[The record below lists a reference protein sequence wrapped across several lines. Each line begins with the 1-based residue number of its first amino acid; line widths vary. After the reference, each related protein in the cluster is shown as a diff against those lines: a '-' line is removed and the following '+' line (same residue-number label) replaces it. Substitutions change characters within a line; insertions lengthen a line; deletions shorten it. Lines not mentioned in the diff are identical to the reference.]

1 MHNKKNNN
9 KSNTFIQGLR
19 PFSRSIPKGLK
30 KLLKKGSYNF
40 SNIVDN
46 WNKMIGKDISSV
58 CYPNTIKIGKEMN
71 NGTLILNVIHGNE
84 LTVEY
89 GKQEIIDKI
98 NSFFGFKLIKEIK
111 ESNPSEIE
119 KKRYR
124 TGKQAYKSDVPEIQK
139 ALDDSYGGSTLK
151 VIKPV
156 KKRNGGL
163 ATKGQGRAFIKGK
176 R

>member
-46 WNKMIGKDISSV
+46 WTKMVGKDSSNT
-58 CYPNTIKIGKEMN
+58 CYPNTIKMGKEMN
-71 NGTLILNVIHGNE
+71 NGTVVLNVIHGNE

-98 NSFFGFKLIKEIK
+98 NSFFGFKCIKEVK
-111 ESNPSEIE
+111 
-119 KKRYR
+119 
-124 TGKQAYKSDVPEIQK
+124 
-139 ALDDSYGGSTLK
+139 LK
-151 VIKPV
+151 VIQE
-156 KKRNGGL
+156 KKISRQQQL
-163 ATKGQGRAFIKGK
+163 TMSETKKNYNNELKNINNTDLKNSLNKLIEAYNAKNN
-176 R
+176 

>member
-46 WNKMIGKDISSV
+46 WTKMVGKDISNT

-71 NGTLILNVIHGNE
+71 NGTLVLNVIHGNE

-98 NSFFGFKLIKEIK
+98 NSFFGFKCIKEVK
-111 ESNPSEIE
+111 
-119 KKRYR
+119 
-124 TGKQAYKSDVPEIQK
+124 
-139 ALDDSYGGSTLK
+139 LK
-151 VIKPV
+151 VIQE
-156 KKRNGGL
+156 KKNSRQQQL
-163 ATKGQGRAFIKGK
+163 IMSETKKNYNNELKNINNTDLKNSLNKLIEAYNAKNN
-176 R
+176 